1 MKKIFCF
8 ILLLILSCGLA
19 SCTINYNYYT
29 TPTDNDTQDDSTP
42 DDKNNDDDSDEEDS
56 GITAD
61 DVDMQITTINKSSA
75 TIKLTFTENENLV
88 SGAATAYVTS
98 YKIED
103 GEETSPQRQ
112 DVNFSG
118 DIYTSATVS
127 FSSLSENQEYH
138 FVLYVTFNKK
148 NKKIKTITGNTTTEV
163 SKEITSKEDFT
174 TNLVNDTDGEFVLT
188 TDLDFSVDGEKESLS
203 LFSTE
208 AKAFMGT
215 IDGGIYD
222 NDGKLTGCHK
232 ISNFQVG
239 SATYSGL
246 FGYLKNATVKN
257 LIIENVKVDF
267 SSKSSSSIGTLAG
280 YAIGSNIEN
289 VTVNNVTIDITS
301 SSTAEHNTG
310 GIVGYSKRTSF
321 KNVIGDNIAI
331 NYKTAKIKINVGL
344 FAGKITGDALID
356 DITAQNCGVTGSIN
370 LVSDYTASSGDAGA
384 IYLGGFVGSLSS
396 SGSIENCYTE
406 ATGTVSTNRQNGRT
420 YDVYIGGFVGA
431 NGPESSMMYIKDSLA
446 LIDITVYGGP
456 ISTDDAFDYSTYY
469 SDYYLATNR
478 GYVGG
483 FVGKANGAF
492 RGITNSYVMQI
503 DTPEIYATVERTV
516 GEGDEAT
523 TETALYAGE
532 FYGYYTGTAAD
543 KDTYL
548 PECDQ
553 HVLTSTSSAPSTLSE
568 ELIDLI
574 EKYLSV

>member
-1 MKKIFCF
+1 MKKLKGTITAF
-8 ILLLILSCGLA
+8 ILSLGLLILAACGGK
-19 SCTINYNYYT
+19 S
-29 TPTDNDTQDDSTP
+29 
-42 DDKNNDDDSDEEDS
+42 S

-61 DVDMQITTINKSSA
+61 DVDMQITTINKNSA
-75 TIKLTFTENENLV
+75 TIKLTFTENENLA

-98 YKIED
+98 YKMED

-112 DVNFSG
+112 DVKFSG
-118 DIYTSATVS
+118 DVYTSASVS
-127 FSSLSENQEYH
+127 FSSLTENQEYH

-163 SKEITSKEDFT
+163 SQEIMSTEDFKN
-174 TNLVNDTDGEFVLT
+174 NLVANTSGEFKLAA
-188 TDLDFSVDGEKESLS
+188 DLDFSVDGEKESLS

-208 AKAFMGT
+208 AKAFTGT

-222 NDGKLTGCHK
+222 SNGNLTGCHK
-232 ISNFQVG
+232 ISNYQVG

-257 LIIENVKVDF
+257 LIIENVKIDF
-267 SSKSSSSIGTLAG
+267 TSKSSSSIGALAG

-289 VTVNNVTIDITS
+289 VKVNNVEVEITS

-321 KNVIGDNIAI
+321 NGVIGDNISI

-344 FAGKITGDALID
+344 FAGKITGDALVD
-356 DITAQNCGVTGSIN
+356 DITAKDCGVTGTVN
-370 LVSDYTASSGDAGA
+370 LITDYTSSSGDAGA

-469 SDYYLATNR
+469 SDYYLATNK
-478 GYVGG
+478 GYIGG
-483 FVGKANGAF
+483 FIGKASGAF

-503 DTPEIYATVERTV
+503 DAPEIYATVERTV

-532 FYGYYTGTAAD
+532 FYGYYTGTDAD

-548 PECDQ
+548 PECNS
-553 HVLTSTSSAPSTLSE
+553 HILTETSSAPTTLSE
-568 ELIDLI
+568 ELIELI
-574 EKYLSV
+574 ENHLFH